1 LAFPFL
7 LLTGFLAFPSV
18 IKAEPLSI
26 IKKKEMTGALLL
38 TSNQMDGFRK
48 SEVKRTTANS
58 IDDTGTA
65 ELT

>member
-1 LAFPFL
+1 
-7 LLTGFLAFPSV
+7 
-18 IKAEPLSI
+18 
-26 IKKKEMTGALLL
+26 
-38 TSNQMDGFRK
+38 MDGFRK

>member
-1 LAFPFL
+1 
-7 LLTGFLAFPSV
+7 
-18 IKAEPLSI
+18 
-26 IKKKEMTGALLL
+26 MTGALLL